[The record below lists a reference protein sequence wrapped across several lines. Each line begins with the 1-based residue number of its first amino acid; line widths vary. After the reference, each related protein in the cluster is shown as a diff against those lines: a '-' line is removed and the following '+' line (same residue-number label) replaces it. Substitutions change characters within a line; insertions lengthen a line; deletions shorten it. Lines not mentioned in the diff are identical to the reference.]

1 MVALGKVVACWIVG
15 GACLVGCGAT
25 TSGESE
31 PGVGDTSA
39 QTGAVVEFEDRFSSL
54 GVFQVTRDDNG
65 KLGIAVRDSI
75 ENIGADSVLQKTMA
89 QRSLLGIY
97 SVLHPDAASVP
108 AALARLADE
117 LDAQQ
122 RLAPATPPPQSEPDA
137 DATETGGPVRVL
149 SLAAFNAAVCKDIP
163 SSTTVWRK
171 SACEYKVNNY
181 LASPCCYYTGYRSYA
196 WNESSHVGTHELYP
210 CSTWR
215 PQIPAWTYQWTQWG
229 GECYAGFPRL
239 FSAPVNPGNVGSTVH
254 WPESVVH

>member
-97 SVLHPDAASVP
+97 SVLHPDAATVP
-108 AALARLADE
+108 PALARLADE

-122 RLAPATPPPQSEPDA
+122 RLAPASPPPQSEPVINHGLEEERLRVQGQQLSRVA
-137 DATETGGPVRVL
+137 LLLLHGLSIVRLERVVPRRNARAL
-149 SLAAFNAAVCKDIP
+149 SLQQ
-163 SSTTVWRK
+163 
-171 SACEYKVNNY
+171 
-181 LASPCCYYTGYRSYA
+181 LASPNPCLDLSVDP
-196 WNESSHVGTHELYP
+196 VGRRVL
-210 CSTWR
+210 R
-215 PQIPAWTYQWTQWG
+215 
-229 GECYAGFPRL
+229 RL
-239 FSAPVNPGNVGSTVH
+239 S
-254 WPESVVH
+254 